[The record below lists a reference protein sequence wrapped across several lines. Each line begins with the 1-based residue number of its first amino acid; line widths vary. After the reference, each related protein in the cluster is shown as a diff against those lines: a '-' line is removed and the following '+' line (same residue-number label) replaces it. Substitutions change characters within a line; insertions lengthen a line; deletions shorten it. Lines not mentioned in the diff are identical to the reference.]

1 LVQRSP
7 DPPSVGAS
15 LRIHQPV
22 PINASISRSNTSIRM
37 TADTADLIR
46 IAIRSG
52 LVDRDAGLWAA
63 LCDAPRS

>member
-1 LVQRSP
+1 
-7 DPPSVGAS
+7 
-15 LRIHQPV
+15 V

-52 LVDRDAGLWAA
+52 HVDRDAGLWVT

>member
-7 DPPSVGAS
+7 DTPSVGAS
-15 LRIHQPV
+15 LPIHTARADQRVDFALEHP
-22 PINASISRSNTSIRM
+22 TRM
-37 TADTADLIR
+37 TADTAELIR
-46 IAIRSG
+46 IAIRFG

>member
-22 PINASISRSNTSIRM
+22 LINASISRSNTSTRM
-37 TADTADLIR
+37 TADTADVIR
-46 IAIRSG
+46 ATIPLG
-52 LVDRDAGLWAA
+52 LVDRDAGFWAA
-63 LCDAPRS
+63 LCDEPRS

>member
-1 LVQRSP
+1 LVQRTP

-22 PINASISRSNTSIRM
+22 PINVSISRSNTSTQM

-52 LVDRDAGLWAA
+52 LLDRDGGLWAA
-63 LCDAPRS
+63 LSDEPRS

>member
-1 LVQRSP
+1 LVQCSP
-7 DPPSVGAS
+7 DPASVGAS

-22 PINASISRSNTSIRM
+22 PISASISRSNTSTRM

-52 LVDRDAGLWAA
+52 LVDRDAGFWAA

>member
-1 LVQRSP
+1 
-7 DPPSVGAS
+7 
-15 LRIHQPV
+15 V

-37 TADTADLIR
+37 TPDTADLIR

-52 LVDRDAGLWAA
+52 LVDRDAGLWVA